1 MQPVIAN
8 ATPSSPKDHPTPNA
22 LVVDPPVVSTVASV
36 PEQTVVDA
44 DQADSVLDASVPV
57 EGTPCGAS
65 DDDSSDDGS
74 DGDDDDGS
82 DGDSKDTVP
91 PQATEESAGAATVQA
106 ANGTGAARLTGRKR
120 PRDPSAVAQPMRKR
134 QYVNSVRAIDGVRR
148 HVTVTCTRLAV
159 GGFKCTFTSEHRRL
173 SGALRCQRAN
183 AKGGEVIERRHDAFL
198 ITGPAS
204 HDAPFPDYDRVRE
217 NFLVRGTDICEHV
230 RSELIPTH
238 SKTTATT
245 ATTVAPAVA
254 AATTTAPTAAVV
266 SAAGASLS
274 LVASDA
280 ADVPPAPSS

>member
-8 ATPSSPKDHPTPNA
+8 TASSSPKDHPTLDA
-22 LVVDPPVVSTVASV
+22 LVVDPPVVSTAAPV
-36 PEQTVVDA
+36 PEQTAADA
-44 DQADSVLDASVPV
+44 GQADSVLDASVQM
-57 EGTPCGAS
+57 EGVLGGAS

-82 DGDSKDTVP
+82 DGDAKDTVP
-91 PQATEESAGAATVQA
+91 SQATEESAGAGTVQA
-106 ANGTGAARLTGRKR
+106 ANGTGVGAARITGRKR

-198 ITGPAS
+198 ITGPAG

-238 SKTTATT
+238 SKATATT
-245 ATTVAPAVA
+245 AAAVA
-254 AATTTAPTAAVV
+254 APVVVAAAAPVA
-266 SAAGASLS
+266 SASMS

-280 ADVPPAPSS
+280 ADVPPASSS